1 MNSAFRSNLVC
12 FFGAL
17 LFSFSG
23 AWWLNDRPEDNS
35 REPGGSLAAQSA
47 QEGAT
52 PAKQEEAPKFPPAD
66 ELVKDWQKP
75 DVCLFISGELHGYI
89 EPCGC
94 TGLANQ
100 KGGLLRR
107 HTAQKILEQRGWDL
121 IPIDTGNVIRRIGKQ
136 PQLQLEMV
144 YQSLAKVMGYPAIS
158 ISHEDLKTSGTDLA
172 QIMINSFENQNPFV
186 SCNVVVLDE
195 SLINP
200 FRVIEKNG
208 KKIGITSVLSNEH
221 RGVIKDTDIKTVSAE
236 DGLKKVVPQ
245 LQAAKC
251 DLLVLIADASLE
263 ESRALAKQFPVF
275 DVMVTT
281 GGAGDP
287 TLLPEPIVSERHIT
301 QMIQVGV
308 KGMHAG
314 LVALY
319 TNPKKEVKYERV
331 PMDARFDDSEEI
343 KVQFQAYQDRLRLLY
358 ENPANFP
365 DIAPRNHTSG
375 HEFVGTAACQECH
388 EKEYDVWLNGVD
400 GAEGEIGP
408 HSRATR
414 DLTDPGERT
423 WVKRNFDPECLSCHV
438 TGWNAQNFFPYKTG
452 YLDLQKDVVLHGNG
466 CENCH
471 GPASAHVAAENK
483 EKPAAEDVQKKLR
496 KEMRVTMKQAREGM
510 CMECHDLDNS
520 PDFFKPGAFDEY
532 WKKIKH

>member
-1 MNSAFRSNLVC
+1 
-12 FFGAL
+12 
-17 LFSFSG
+17 
-23 AWWLNDRPEDNS
+23 
-35 REPGGSLAAQSA
+35 
-47 QEGAT
+47 
-52 PAKQEEAPKFPPAD
+52 
-66 ELVKDWQKP
+66 
-75 DVCLFISGELHGYI
+75 
-89 EPCGC
+89 
-94 TGLANQ
+94 
-100 KGGLLRR
+100 
-107 HTAQKILEQRGWDL
+107 
-121 IPIDTGNVIRRIGKQ
+121 
-136 PQLQLEMV
+136 
-144 YQSLAKVMGYPAIS
+144 
-158 ISHEDLKTSGTDLA
+158 
-172 QIMINSFENQNPFV
+172 
-186 SCNVVVLDE
+186 
-195 SLINP
+195 
-200 FRVIEKNG
+200 
-208 KKIGITSVLSNEH
+208 
-221 RGVIKDTDIKTVSAE
+221 VIKDTDIKTVSAE
-236 DGLKKVVPQ
+236 DGLKKVIPQ

-343 KVQFQAYQDRLRLLY
+343 KVQFQTYQDRLKLLY

-400 GAEGEIGP
+400 GAEGEVGP

-438 TGWNAQNFFPYKTG
+438 TGWNAQNFFPYKSG

-471 GPASAHVAAENK
+471 GPASAHVVAENK

>member
-12 FFGAL
+12 FLGAM
-17 LFSFSG
+17 LFSFGG
-23 AWWLNDRPEDNS
+23 AWWLNDRPDDS
-35 REPGGSLAAQSA
+35 RQPDSSLIAKSVQEEAA
-47 QEGAT
+47 
-52 PAKQEEAPKFPPAD
+52 PAKQEEAPKFPPAED
-66 ELVKDWQKP
+66 LVKDWQKP

-144 YQSLAKVMGYPAIS
+144 YQSLSKVMGYPAIS

-200 FRVIEKNG
+200 FRIIEKNG
-208 KKIGITSVLSNEH
+208 KKIGLTSVLSNEH

-236 DGLKKVVPQ
+236 DGLKKVIPQ

-343 KVQFQAYQDRLRLLY
+343 KVQFQTYQDRLKLLY

-400 GAEGEIGP
+400 GAEGEVGP

-438 TGWNAQNFFPYKTG
+438 TGWNAQNFFPYKSG

-471 GPASAHVAAENK
+471 GPASAHVVAENK